1 VTAAAAMITP
11 WIAAETTETVAV
23 TWNIAAS
30 MSTTVGAIDTDLI
43 DTAQAVEIAERTTVK
58 IIEAI

>member
-1 VTAAAAMITP
+1 VITVAVEITA
-11 WIAAETTETVAV
+11 WSAAETTETVAV

-30 MSTTVGAIDTDLI
+30 MSTTVDAIDTDLI

-58 IIEAI
+58 IIAAT

>member
-1 VTAAAAMITP
+1 
-11 WIAAETTETVAV
+11 
-23 TWNIAAS
+23 

>member
-1 VTAAAAMITP
+1 MITP

-43 DTAQAVEIAERTTVK
+43 DTAQAVEIAEKTTEK
-58 IIEAI
+58 IIAAT